1 MRMNHNRVSLMGNLA
16 QEPKISTTA
25 NGKIARLRVLTSTYF
40 KDKSTGEMREN
51 TQGHEVV
58 VFNERAVEVIENYG
72 RKGDHVWIE
81 GALETR
87 KWKDKDEN
95 DRYSTEVV
103 VRPYGGD
110 FKRINTNASEGGN
123 GEHNA
128 SRSDSNSRNSRNDDQ
143 GGYNSNGNDRV
154 FSGNRDSHEDRQRDN
169 HRSGSSSRFEDDLE
183 DMVPF

>member
-1 MRMNHNRVSLMGNLA
+1 MRMNHNRVQLIGNLG

-25 NGKIARLRVLTSTYF
+25 NGKIARLRVLTSTYY
-40 KDKSTGEMREN
+40 KDKATGEMKEN

-58 VFNERAVEVIENYG
+58 VFNDRAVEVIENYA
-72 RKGDHVWIE
+72 RKGDHVFVE

-110 FKRINTNASEGGN
+110 FKRINTSATDGGSSGSN
-123 GEHNA
+123 DRDDDRGGS
-128 SRSDSNSRNSRNDDQ
+128 SRNDRNDDRGSYNSRNDSHRDDN
-143 GGYNSNGNDRV
+143 GSN
-154 FSGNRDSHEDRQRDN
+154 RQ
-169 HRSGSSSRFEDDLE
+169 SSSSRFEDDL
-183 DMVPF
+183 DDGDVPF